1 MSETPV
7 AFRRGVLSR
16 CVVKRYGRGDAVY
29 SASDEAGGLFGLVEG
44 GIGVEVMPDDR
55 PPYLGF
61 FVQPGFWIGEVSV
74 LTRRPRAVGLNA
86 TRDCILAH
94 LPLAQWDSITRA
106 DPEAW
111 RWLAHLILRN
121 ELMLVAIADAL
132 MIRHAA
138 ARVAAMLL
146 VMVSSGAAPDSLPDP
161 AFEVNQE
168 DLARITNLSRSS
180 LGRILADFA
189 AEGLIRFGYRQI
201 RIADAAGLRRRRSE
215 T

>member
-7 AFRRGVLSR
+7 AFRRDVLSR
-16 CVVKRYGRGDAVY
+16 CVVKRYRRGEAVY

-55 PPYLGF
+55 PPYLAF
-61 FVQPGFWIGEVSV
+61 LVQPGFWIGEVSV
-74 LTRRPRAVGLNA
+74 LTRRPRAVGLSA
-86 TRDCILAH
+86 TRDCILAQ
-94 LPLAQWDSITRA
+94 LPLAQWDSITRT

-146 VMVSSGAAPDSLPDP
+146 VMGSSGAAPDSLADP

-189 AEGLIRFGYRQI
+189 AEGLIRFSYRQI